1 MKKAI
6 LINSI
11 TSGGAEKVVSLLL
24 NSLGKTE
31 NIELI
36 CLEKNNFF
44 DIQDV
49 KITYLSQSDGNENS
63 ILKLL
68 KLPFLALKLKRYI
81 KKENIKIIQSH
92 IFRANYVN
100 LLAKIF
106 FSAHTAQV
114 VNTTLVSRYLNGGF
128 SGRINLFLIKYL
140 YRHADLIVLKSNR
153 MKQEFNEMYGLNDIS
168 IVINNPYDIDIIL
181 KKKQEQVSDFVFN
194 KDHFYI
200 ISVGRL
206 IKLKRNIDL
215 INALSMLPA
224 NIEAVFLG
232 DGNKEHLLAAAE
244 KMNVSARCHFL
255 SNKGNPFKYISRSN
269 LFVMCSEVE
278 GFPNVLVEA
287 MICGLPVISSDCIS
301 GPREILSPKSDENII
316 IKDEIDYAEFGVL
329 YPVGR
334 MDLLAEAITSLLN
347 DRNMCQKYAEAGQS
361 RAQDF
366 DINIISEK
374 YRRALNNEKD
384 YSGK

>member
-6 LINSI
+6 LINSL
-11 TSGGAEKVVSLLL
+11 TCGGAERVVSLIL
-24 NSLGKTE
+24 KAVAEQE

-36 CLEKNNFF
+36 CLEKNNFYSVK
-44 DIQDV
+44 DI
-49 KITYLSQSDGNENS
+49 KITYLTERCGRESGL
-63 ILKLL
+63 LKLL
-68 KLPFLALKLKRYI
+68 YLPILAFKLKKYI
-81 KKENIKIIQSH
+81 KQEKIKLIQSH

-100 LLAKIF
+100 ILAAKF
-106 FSAHTAQV
+106 FSKHIVQV
-114 VNTTLVSRYLNGGF
+114 VNTIPICKYDKEGLTGK
-128 SGRINLFLIKYL
+128 INKLLISFLYPMT
-140 YRHADLIVLKSNR
+140 DLIIVKSKA
-153 MKQEFNEMYGLNDIS
+153 MKKELEDTFGFKNK
-168 IVINNPYDIDIIL
+168 IVILHNPYDTSYIKLSADEEVNDFEFKENTQYI
-181 KKKQEQVSDFVFN
+181 VS
-194 KDHFYI
+194 I
-200 ISVGRL
+200 GRL
-206 IKLKRNIDL
+206 VKQKRNIDL
-215 INALSMLPA
+215 INALSTLPA

-232 DGNKEHLLAAAE
+232 DGDKEQLLAAAE
-244 KMNVSARCHFL
+244 KLNVSARCHFL
-255 SNKGNPFKYISRSN
+255 GNKGNPFKYMARSN

-316 IKDEIDYAEFGVL
+316 VKDEIDYAEFGVL

-334 MDLLAEAITSLLN
+334 ADLLAEAVSSLLN

-361 RAQDF
+361 RAKDF